1 MPTQLEEIER
11 GVAPLASDEVLDLAE
26 VYQCQGIW
34 PEPRDWRVSTDLIH
48 GSPALSVA
56 QPLATKPPS
65 AHNVTS
71 ADNVTPAHNVTSAQT
86 PSGVYGL
93 DRLMAEVLGSRAA
106 VDPTAVVVRTLA
118 LIESLGAE
126 IDFPVIGL
134 SATNTVVESIAAVLD
149 VSPQA
154 VVEAR
159 REAAVH
165 RRGAIATLAHEL
177 QFHVAVPAI
186 GLLIAEGP
194 GGGLFLRAR
203 QPRNHLVP
211 PLSLD
216 GEDHR
221 PAPARR
227 PCRAAA
233 TLGAFSSGTDEI
245 DLVSSTLRIQL

>member
-34 PEPRDWRVSTDLIH
+34 PEPRDWRVSTDLVH
-48 GSPALSVA
+48 SSPALSVA
-56 QPLATKPPS
+56 QPLATRPP
-65 AHNVTS
+65 
-71 ADNVTPAHNVTSAQT
+71 PAHNVTSAQT

-134 SATNTVVESIAAVLD
+134 SATNSVVESIAAVLD

-177 QFHVAVPAI
+177 QFHVAVPSI
-186 GLLIAEGP
+186 GLLVAEGP
-194 GGGLFLRAR
+194 GGALFLRAR
-203 QPRNHLVP
+203 RPRNHLVP

-216 GEDHR
+216 GEDDR
-221 PAPARR
+221 TAPARR